1 MHPNLEMYS
10 EQIFVRSF
18 NWAIPKEKA
27 ARSALT
33 ASEVL
38 ICCRGLC
45 RYLQATP
52 SKRGCCFKKLG
63 NFNAAINQCDT
74 GSRQKCFNWDR

>member
-1 MHPNLEMYS
+1 MSGDGAENLAMYS

-27 ARSALT
+27 ARSALI

-38 ICCRGLC
+38 MCCRGLC
-45 RYLQATP
+45 RYFRATP
-52 SKRGCCFKKLG
+52 WKWGSCFKKSG
-63 NFNAAINQCDT
+63 NYNAALYQYDV
-74 GSRQKCFNWDR
+74 GSRQK